1 MHHKKRRTE
10 HRRPASCLSAAARV
24 SEHRK
29 RSGTASVVRRCRC
42 VLRPRSCAPGR
53 QLTASASG
61 LPPAAAGANRCAP
74 CLPTRRRRQHRSWGP
89 RYCWDHGN
97 GSPATDQSRTPC
109 TGRLPARSTGDLMK
123 QFSRWR
129 GTTSHR
135 RLRIPERQVHFGE
148 LEKLLLSRGTREPLQ
163 RDSDHTPRS

>member
-1 MHHKKRRTE
+1 MRRKKRRTE

-24 SEHRK
+24 SEQRK
-29 RSGTASVVRRCRC
+29 RSGTASVARRCRC
-42 VLRPRSCAPGR
+42 VLRSRSCAPGR
-53 QLTASASG
+53 RLTASASG

-74 CLPTRRRRQHRSWGP
+74 CLPTRRRRQHRSRGP

-109 TGRLPARSTGDLMK
+109 TGRLPARSIGDLMK

-129 GTTSHR
+129 GNCSVAA
-135 RLRIPERQVHFGE
+135 LANPSNAIRITRQDPER
-148 LEKLLLSRGTREPLQ
+148 LLPSLSRLIR
-163 RDSDHTPRS
+163 RKFV